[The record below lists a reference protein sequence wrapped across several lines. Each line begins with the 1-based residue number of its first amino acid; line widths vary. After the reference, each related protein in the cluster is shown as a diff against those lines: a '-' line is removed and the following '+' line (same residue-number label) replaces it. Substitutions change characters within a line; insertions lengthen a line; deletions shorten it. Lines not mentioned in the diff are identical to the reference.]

1 MKQAPVRG
9 NICSKKVLRNGA
21 NNLYARNFLN
31 LGSDVEIPQKMKNYS
46 KDWFWWCEIVE
57 LAMWCFLT
65 IKGFIWDSYR
75 KASSS
80 QHLTTVKVRMIYWCS
95 LQSSCMAKRFFE
107 PPEEEALLIY
117 ACPYFCQSIR
127 VFVTCYS

>member
-46 KDWFWWCEIVE
+46 KD
-57 LAMWCFLT
+57 
-65 IKGFIWDSYR
+65 
-75 KASSS
+75 
-80 QHLTTVKVRMIYWCS
+80 
-95 LQSSCMAKRFFE
+95 
-107 PPEEEALLIY
+107 
-117 ACPYFCQSIR
+117 
-127 VFVTCYS
+127 